1 MAELPE
7 RLSAQV
13 ITTVDDYSRL
23 DTTPTT
29 AVMGVITA
37 TKGPLDEL
45 HLVQTTTALTTL
57 FGEPSSDHLG
67 LVGAYK
73 IIASGVGMYLVRV
86 ANPNTAKEATATIS
100 GTKPAVVVN
109 DLLVTEPNP
118 AGNLVATDRTT
129 DPILDTWKGSYTVT
143 GILSEGDRTWT
154 GTFGE
159 EAIQVVD
166 DSQETGTSTLKIG
179 TTGIVIELT
188 GVENQETITL
198 TFEAIG
204 SETVTTPAN
213 VLLKMKEVG
222 TYGNDYTVD
231 VAKETD
237 TEKYTFVLKKGNFK
251 KETLTVSLDSEAED
265 YILDASSEFFTI
277 ELVDS
282 SFEPTALTNGV
293 YEFSGGYDGG
303 KTDIEEHIE
312 IPEGEIDSL
321 TKAYIGE
328 IDEST
333 GEATGSKLFLQ
344 PKVVAQMYP
353 SLGYCD
359 KLYLNAMK
367 AVSEQKKY
375 VTCVFDT
382 PAGLTMNQV
391 CQWVNNDPDSKF
403 KDDPVL
409 SGWMCEV
416 YWPWIN
422 DTYNGYPLLM
432 PPSVYITINS
442 MDWWQR
448 IGPQLPVAGNPRGI
462 LSNVSAGTEIPS
474 VVDRDKLVTN
484 RINPIFNTGTA
495 GTQIYGN
502 ETLNND
508 YTDLR
513 SAHIA
518 RQLAQIITNI
528 NRMTERFEFELN
540 DSITWQSWI
549 DAATRILQ
557 GYSVTGGLKWF
568 GVKMGL
574 DTTTAAEIAQ
584 RQIRGLI
591 GLQFNQDAEV
601 FWLNYAVYAS
611 SAEEIDF

>member
-13 ITTVDDYSRL
+13 IATVDDYSRL

-45 HLVQTTTALTTL
+45 HLVQTTTALTKL
-57 FGEPSSDHLG
+57 FGEPNSNHLG

-86 ANPNTAKEATATIS
+86 ANPNTVKQATATIS
-100 GTKPAVVVN
+100 GTKPVVVVGEAT
-109 DLLVTEPNP
+109 VTAPSP
-118 AGNLVATDRTT
+118 AGTLTVAKTSST
-129 DPILDTWKGSYTVT
+129 PVSGEYKGEYVITS
-143 GILSEGDRTWT
+143 GAFSDGSRTWT
-154 GTFGE
+154 GTIGE
-159 EAIQVVD
+159 DTVEVT
-166 DSQETGTSTLKIG
+166 DSSIVENESHLTIG
-179 TTGIVIELT
+179 TTGITFDVLNIPQNTDEISFT
-188 GVENQETITL
+188 FNVKDSTTET
-198 TFEAIG
+198 
-204 SETVTTPAN
+204 SSAN
-213 VLLKMKEVG
+213 VILKMKEYG
-222 TYGNDYTVD
+222 TYGDEYSVTVAPDNSDYSII
-231 VAKETD
+231 
-237 TEKYTFVLKKGNFK
+237 LKKGNLK
-251 KETLTVSLDSEAED
+251 YESLNVSLDSSSEN
-265 YILDASSEFFTI
+265 YILDVSSEFFTI
-277 ELVDS
+277 ELES
-282 SFEPTALTNGV
+282 SEKEPTALVSNT
-293 YEFSGGYDGG
+293 YDFSGGNDGG
-303 KTDIEEHIE
+303 DNSTNGSLDNDFQDALTD
-312 IPEGEIDSL
+312 
-321 TKAYIGE
+321 AYIGE
-328 IDEST
+328 INEST

-359 KLYLNAMK
+359 KRYLNAMK

-382 PAGLTMNQV
+382 PADKTLNDV
-391 CQWVNNDPDSKF
+391 CKWVNNEADSPYEN
-403 KDDPVL
+403 DPVL

-432 PPSVYITINS
+432 PPSVYVTINS

-518 RQLAQIITNI
+518 RQLAQIVTNI
-528 NRMTERFEFELN
+528 NRMTARFEFELN